1 MSTIAELIARGEKP
15 MTDDDLY
22 AIREFLRA
30 NDPEELDAR
39 LRQFGAHNARM
50 AQDFTSPQGRA
61 EQERHDADRA
71 YRRWRVVSIVCAVCA
86 GAVLGFVAG
95 MVALHLIT
103 VTAANLA
110 APMEGKP
117 W

>member
-1 MSTIAELIARGEKP
+1 
-15 MTDDDLY
+15 MTTPD
-22 AIREFLRA
+22 
-30 NDPEELDAR
+30 
-39 LRQFGAHNARM
+39 HSARM

-61 EQERHDADRA
+61 EQERRDADRA
-71 YRRWRVVSIVCAVCA
+71 YRRWQMTSAVCAACA

-95 MVALHLIT
+95 MVALHLMT

-110 APMEGKP
+110 APMEEKP